1 MKTRGQKLKLFSGY
15 DIKEKDINFGLS
27 ANLDKETKFDFKL
40 SGNLEEETFLIAMDK
55 ILDFLKEQKVEKKYS
70 GQNLMTFDNEKNE
83 WTVIN
88 IYEEI
93 KKIHANQNG
102 H

>member
-1 MKTRGQKLKLFSGY
+1 
-15 DIKEKDINFGLS
+15 
-27 ANLDKETKFDFKL
+27 